1 MPRDHSHSSHF
12 EVLAERIGRVEANF
26 ARERRGLTR
35 TPIHCLRVSTSL
47 RRRRSPCRFRTWEGG
62 NEEFNRTRN
71 SIFASCHAFQCC
83 HLPHGNS
90 LVVRRR
96 TVWIF
101 PGRSTECRMVSLWRA
116 FLSDTGGRAGGRCSV
131 KASKR
136 VVLEKQQNGIL
147 FMKRP
152 PARWSSSQDLK
163 QSLSSQKEKSS
174 TNHEAPPISRDPRRV
189 VRAGR
194 LPLLPRRPRGGEF
207 FVHERSGGRGPTAYI
222 HTAVGTIHDPSRQH
236 SLYGYHLLRPLTCT
250 LISLPPH
257 FRRNSSFPIGRLLS
271 PPADLRIPA
280 TF

>member
-47 RRRRSPCRFRTWEGG
+47 APSRFRTWEGG

-163 QSLSSQKEKSS
+163 TVSLSSQKEKSS

-207 FVHERSGGRGPTAYI
+207 FVHERSGGRGPTPTYI
-222 HTAVGTIHDPSRQH
+222 
-236 SLYGYHLLRPLTCT
+236 RPLARSMIHLDNTHST
-250 LISLPPH
+250 AIISCV
-257 FRRNSSFPIGRLLS
+257 LS
-271 PPADLRIPA
+271 PVL
-280 TF
+280 

>member
-1 MPRDHSHSSHF
+1 MSISYVGRRQRRIQSYSELHLCLVSCLPVLPSS
-12 EVLAERIGRVEANF
+12 
-26 ARERRGLTR
+26 AREFFGGPT
-35 TPIHCLRVSTSL
+35 TDSL
-47 RRRRSPCRFRTWEGG
+47 D
-62 NEEFNRTRN
+62 
-71 SIFASCHAFQCC
+71 
-83 HLPHGNS
+83 
-90 LVVRRR
+90 
-96 TVWIF
+96 F

-163 QSLSSQKEKSS
+163 QSLSSQKEKNS

-207 FVHERSGGRGPTAYI
+207 FVHERSGGRGPTADI
-222 HTAVGTIHDPSRQH
+222 HTAVGTIQIHLDNSH
-236 SLYGYHLLRPLTCT
+236 STA
-250 LISLPPH
+250 I
-257 FRRNSSFPIGRLLS
+257 NSCVLS
-271 PPADLRIPA
+271 PVL
-280 TF
+280 